1 MIDFIPI
8 EYYNLFYYNFLL
20 LIVLFTWI
28 NAFGTPITAIKN
40 LKNKHILGYFILIV
54 IIVYMGFRPISFVFG
69 DMGAYSRSF
78 ASFADG
84 IPLGLG
90 GDLGFNFFMM
100 LCAKVMTVNFFFFV
114 CSSLYI
120 LPLYLAS
127 KKLFQEYWFYS
138 FFILICSFSFWSYGT
153 NGIRNG
159 LATSIMLLALAYSN
173 KKIVM
178 VALMFVAISFHK
190 SLALPVAAY
199 LFTLFFKDSK
209 KILYFWILCIPI
221 SIAAGGFFES
231 LFASLGFDDERISY
245 LTSGNINN
253 DDFSSTGFRWDFL
266 IYSALPVYAGW
277 YFIFKRKYKDIMYAQ
292 LFNIYLITNG
302 FWILV
307 IRANFSNRFAYLSWF
322 MMGIVII
329 YPLLKKQFFK
339 NQHKVLG
346 TVLALY
352 FSFTY
357 IMNVILTQ

>member
-8 EYYNLFYYNFLL
+8 EYYNLFYYNFI
-20 LIVLFTWI
+20 LIIVFFIWI
-28 NAFGTPITAIKN
+28 NGLGTPITAIKN
-40 LKNKHILGYFILIV
+40 LKNKQTLGFFILIV
-54 IIVYMGFRPISFVFG
+54 VTVYMGFRPVSFVFG
-69 DMGAYSRSF
+69 DMGAYARSF
-78 ASFADG
+78 ESFADG

-90 GDLGFNFFMM
+90 GDLGFNFFM
-100 LCAKVMTVNFFFFV
+100 LVCAKVMTTNFFFFV
-114 CSSLYI
+114 CSALYI

-138 FFILICSFSFWSYGT
+138 FFILVCSFSFWSYGT

-190 SLALPVAAY
+190 SIALPIAAY
-199 LFTLFFKDSK
+199 LLTLLFKDSK
-209 KILYFWILCIPI
+209 KIFYFWILCIPI

-245 LTSGNINN
+245 LTSGNIN
-253 DDFSSTGFRWDFL
+253 DDQFSGSGFRWDFL
-266 IYSALPVYAGW
+266 FYSAFAVYAGW
-277 YFIFKRKYKDIMYAQ
+277 YFIFKKKYKDPMYLQ

-322 MMGIVII
+322 MMGLVII
-329 YPLLKKQFFK
+329 YPFLKKEFFK

-352 FSFTY
+352 FMFTY
-357 IMNVILTQ
+357 FMNVILTQ